1 MQKAFLSPP
10 LTSAD
15 TQQRAWTV
23 VPRKLRGLHPSPVII
38 FVREN
43 PALVTA
49 AMDKLYATLVSTYN
63 IDSREIRVTNVPTA
77 YDLPAAV
84 RRMGK
89 DRHMVVVVGLL
100 TRDNVWFDQ
109 AQVDRVRGFLVS
121 WSQDACVPLID
132 GILVG
137 DDEDGLMQRM
147 CSPRWNIVDGSGMR
161 SLWLDAGAAP
171 EQPTEHLFGHYLA
184 HRAMEMFYIE
194 HHSDSDCS
202 CRRPFKR
209 QRSHPAVQEQ
219 QQPSTV
225 SSSMASSVLLIH
237 PTALA
242 HGSEAVEYPNNS
254 SGWSSL
260 LDMNSAVSLLSSYT
274 PLRSHTASVG
284 PSDDVDEWHT
294 FAHGQSQPLHDHQ
307 AKHGRHKQDSV
318 FGRRQNDRPRVG
330 PMDIDFDDR
339 DSSWLNAPPKAVAAS
354 QTTPAPSGEPATRK
368 RRLAGPDDRS
378 TEDNTVSNTYQGPSF
393 GSSTMGGAPFTFSM
407 PSPATLSRE
416 SKTRTV
422 EPMVVDWD
430 PHLVSPGSP
439 VRKQL
444 TRRRQGGLR
453 KRFSELLRLGG
464 SSSSR
469 ARSRGRRV
477 DEPSNGWTTDSE
489 ASDASSLLQSPKHSA
504 GSSSQQNRKAERSRR
519 PGRRTQRQQK
529 QRRESEWTGTRGVDR
544 VLALMGSKVDE
555 PTVVDRLQMH
565 RDLPYV
571 ISGYLQLLFNV
582 FMVGTLLTI
591 VLGVL
596 LTFQRDASAKVQ
608 ERSAVVMQEIMAC
621 SKQYVENRCAPDMRV
636 PWMES
641 SCNQWDTC
649 MNQDP
654 TKVGRMKIMA
664 ETMADTANGFIEP
677 LTFKTI
683 AFFLLLFIG
692 TPVASNFVFGAYRH
706 GRVHQQYVSQQTG
719 VTNAPA
725 VAPAD
730 GGASRPFNRSR
741 SSSRTRRADRYRHER
756 QRSNTSAG
764 RSVVLRGNR

>member
-1 MQKAFLSPP
+1 M
-10 LTSAD
+10 
-15 TQQRAWTV
+15 
-23 VPRKLRGLHPSPVII
+23 I
-38 FVREN
+38 
-43 PALVTA
+43 
-49 AMDKLYATLVSTYN
+49 
-63 IDSREIRVTNVPTA
+63 
-77 YDLPAAV
+77 
-84 RRMGK
+84 
-89 DRHMVVVVGLL
+89 
-100 TRDNVWFDQ
+100 
-109 AQVDRVRGFLVS
+109 
-121 WSQDACVPLID
+121 
-132 GILVG
+132 
-137 DDEDGLMQRM
+137 
-147 CSPRWNIVDGSGMR
+147 
-161 SLWLDAGAAP
+161 
-171 EQPTEHLFGHYLA
+171 
-184 HRAMEMFYIE
+184 YISD
-194 HHSDSDCS
+194 SDSDCS

-209 QRSHPAVQEQ
+209 QRSHPLVQQQQQ

-237 PTALA
+237 PTTAHA
-242 HGSEAVEYPNNS
+242 HGAGAVEYANNS

-274 PLRSHTASVG
+274 PVPRSHTASVG
-284 PSDDVDEWHT
+284 PSDDVDEWHA
-294 FAHGQSQPLHDHQ
+294 FAHHHHQYRQSQPSHDRQ
-307 AKHGRHKQDSV
+307 AKRGHHKQDSV

-354 QTTPAPSGEPATRK
+354 QTTTSATAAPSGEPATRK
-368 RRLAGPDDRS
+368 RRLVGPDDRS
-378 TEDNTVSNTYQGPSF
+378 GEGSTGSNTYQGASF

-407 PSPATLSRE
+407 PSPTTP
-416 SKTRTV
+416 SKGSKSKAA
-422 EPMVVDWD
+422 EPMVVDSD

-439 VRKQL
+439 VRKQQ

-464 SSSSR
+464 SSSSNNR
-469 ARSRGRRV
+469 DRSRDRGRGRAA

-489 ASDASSLLQSPKHSA
+489 ASGASSLLQSPKHAA
-504 GSSSQQNRKAERSRR
+504 GSSSQHRKAERSRQ
-519 PGRRTQRQQK
+519 PGRRTQQQRQQQRQQK
-529 QRRESEWTGTRGVDR
+529 QRRESEWAGTRGVDR

-654 TKVGRMKIMA
+654 SKVGRMKIMA

-692 TPVASNFVFGAYRH
+692 TPVASNFAFGAYRH
-706 GRVHQQYVSQQTG
+706 GRVHQQYVSQAG
-719 VTNAPA
+719 VATAA
-725 VAPAD
+725 TAAAAAPAD
-730 GGASRPFNRSR
+730 AGRVPLGRERSR
-741 SSSRTRRADRYRHER
+741 SSSRTRHADRYRHER
-756 QRSNTSAG
+756 QRSNASAG
-764 RSVVLRGNR
+764 RSVVLRGSR